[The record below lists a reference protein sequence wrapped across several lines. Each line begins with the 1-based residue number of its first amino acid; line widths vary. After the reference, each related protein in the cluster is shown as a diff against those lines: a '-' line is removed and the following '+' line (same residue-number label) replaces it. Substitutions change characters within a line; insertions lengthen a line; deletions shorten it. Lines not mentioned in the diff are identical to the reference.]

1 MYDEES
7 DAATG
12 ETNVADERETDTV
25 ICYRATDPDD
35 QFRHHFIPDSAATKV
50 EAKMFENANS
60 SVSVL
65 NQTIDQIIGATR
77 KNVDFLASQLDAGN
91 VGPVQ
96 GDETETIRTLLDAY
110 KDTHDDVELASVGTD
125 KGVYINSPVTAVN
138 KPGYDPRERPWF
150 KAASENKDVP
160 TVITPYIS
168 SNTGN
173 VVASV
178 AQTTGDGHGV
188 VSVSLSLE
196 AFSQT
201 VHSTKIGQRGYI
213 YIIDNANKIIVHPT
227 EEPGTEGTME
237 PYKQI
242 FDQKNGDLQYALNG
256 KNEHAFS

>member
-1 MYDEES
+1 MYYEES
-7 DAATG
+7 EAAKG
-12 ETNVADERETDTV
+12 ETNVADERETDPF
-25 ICYRATDPDD
+25 ICYRAADPND
-35 QFRHHFIPDSAATKV
+35 QFRHHFIPDSGYQGRR
-50 EAKMFENANS
+50 KMFENANS

-110 KDTHDDVELASVGTD
+110 KDTHSDVELASVGTD

-150 KAASENKDVP
+150 KAATENKDVP

-196 AFSQT
+196 ALPRRLIPRKSE
-201 VHSTKIGQRGYI
+201 KRI
-213 YIIDNANKIIVHPT
+213 YL
-227 EEPGTEGTME
+227 
-237 PYKQI
+237 Y
-242 FDQKNGDLQYALNG
+242 YR
-256 KNEHAFS
+256 